1 MENRNSGLKGARQ
14 RFEEF
19 TANLDTK
26 KAQRKGMNEA
36 YLYCARDFLEVF
48 FGRQDFSF
56 DLVEQLAWCFIHF
69 EEMEEEAERKEKEE
83 KDRDLGKEDEED
95 KKEDE
100 DYKATC
106 RIASFL

>member
-1 MENRNSGLKGARQ
+1 MENKNSGLKGARQ

-69 EEMEEEAERKEKEE
+69 EEMEEEAERKEKEDE
-83 KDRDLGKEDEED
+83 EEGKEENN
-95 KKEDE
+95 E

-106 RIASFL
+106 RV

>member
-1 MENRNSGLKGARQ
+1 MENKNSGLKGARQ

-48 FGRQDFSF
+48 FGKQDFSF

-69 EEMEEEAERKEKEE
+69 EEMEEEAERKEKEDE
-83 KDRDLGKEDEED
+83 EEGKEENN
-95 KKEDE
+95 E

-106 RIASFL
+106 RV